1 LSASGVTKVAA
12 DTRTRIL
19 EAARKVLAERGYEG
33 ATMRAISA
41 EAGVAVGL
49 ANYHFGSRR
58 ELLVEVLATSR
69 EHFVGDFDERVPEGG
84 GPDAFR
90 RMSELAAAL
99 IDLMPEWYSLFTD
112 LDAHGLRDDGF
123 SRVAA
128 ANKRRG
134 HEGIRERFERACERL
149 GVESPP
155 DLDGIAAVQ
164 LAVLDGIGVRALLDS
179 EFDPVAAHRAFER
192 MVLAT
197 VAPDATPSDAEWDRD
212 PLAELDPPG
221 DRLRGSGKI

>member
-1 LSASGVTKVAA
+1 LSDSNPKGAA
-12 DTRTRIL
+12 TDTRTRIL

-33 ATMRAISA
+33 TTMRAISA

-58 ELLVEVLATSR
+58 ELLAEVLASSR
-69 EHFVGDFDERVPEGG
+69 EHFVGDFDAHVPEGG

-99 IDLMPEWYSLFTD
+99 VDLMPEWYSFFSD
-112 LDAHGLRDDGF
+112 LDAHGLRDDGLA
-123 SRVAA
+123 RVAA

-134 HEGIRERFERACERL
+134 QEDIRERFEHACERL

-164 LAVLDGIGVRALLDS
+164 LAVLDGIGVRALLDPD
-179 EFDPVAAHRAFER
+179 FDPVAAHRAFER
-192 MVLAT
+192 MVLAM
-197 VAPDATPSDAEWDRD
+197 VAPGAKPSDAEWDRD
-212 PLAELDPPG
+212 PLADLDPPG
-221 DRLRGSGKI
+221 DTLRGGRGG